1 MEMRQSNNGLRA
13 VRVFEG
19 VQKRGDRM
27 SEELK
32 CCPFCGE
39 LPRTEVEVTKMG
51 GGEDHVDFSVHC
63 TNCGTSK
70 TVRLKINGFVYF
82 FDVEKAQEQVIQAW
96 NQRAV
101 TE

>member
-1 MEMRQSNNGLRA
+1 
-13 VRVFEG
+13 
-19 VQKRGDRM
+19 M

-32 CCPFCGE
+32 RCPFCGE

-63 TNCGTSK
+63 TNCGTEK
-70 TVRLKINGFVYF
+70 TVILKIVDYANF